1 MVKFFKRILYV
12 ILGLIALG
20 ATWGYVRSNSESLS
34 TDIAYLE
41 CALSD
46 YSNASLTDEYRER
59 IAVAKTEKQFG
70 RLRKDW
76 INDSVLLNWVARE
89 GKSESGLE
97 PLKWLSVNTNNY
109 SGYDFTERV
118 QRTFDRD
125 TLLYTWERKQNSFDK
140 PDFWR
145 THNCEIIE
153 KRVFEAERKKSAAAT
168 KAKQKI

>member
-1 MVKFFKRILYV
+1 MVKFFKRTLYV

-20 ATWGYVRSNSESLS
+20 ATSLFVRSNSESLS

-46 YSNASLTDEYRER
+46 HSNASWTDEYREL
-59 IAVAKTEKQFG
+59 IEVVKTEKQFG

-76 INDSVLLNWVARE
+76 INGSVLLNWVARE
-89 GKSESGLE
+89 GKSESGLG
-97 PLKWLSVNTNNY
+97 PSKRLSVNTNNY
-109 SGYDFTERV
+109 SGYSYTDKV

-125 TLLYTWERKQNSFDK
+125 TLLYTWERKQSSFDK
-140 PDFWR
+140 ADFWR
-145 THNCEIIE
+145 THSCVIIE

>member
-1 MVKFFKRILYV
+1 MVKFFKRTLYV

-20 ATWGYVRSNSESLS
+20 ATSLFVRSNSESLS
-34 TDIAYLE
+34 TDIAYLK

-46 YSNASLTDEYRER
+46 HNNASWTDEYREL
-59 IAVAKTEKQFG
+59 IEVLKTEKQFG

-76 INDSVLLNWVARE
+76 IKDSVLLNWVARE

-97 PLKWLSVNTNNY
+97 PSKRLSVNTNNY
-109 SGYDFTERV
+109 SGYSYTDRA

-125 TLLYTWERKQNSFDK
+125 TLLYTWERKESSVDK
-140 PDFWR
+140 ADFWR
-145 THNCEIIE
+145 IHNCVIIE
-153 KRVFEAERKKSAAAT
+153 KRVFEVERKKSAAAT